1 MIVVEPKGAA
11 ATNRSDPMKL
21 PFDDIQRRFLF
32 KFGEALFD
40 DYAEMAIPLEAVVER
55 FEELVAR
62 IGGTKTDE
70 VSFAI
75 YAANLALGPFF
86 DEVSIETRKGRIRN
100 RMQDTHSH
108 FFHELGRLRGIMYLS
123 YYSHWEPAEDG
134 SDGQDEN
141 RVNPVHAQIGFT
153 LPKFRQGLRGAGDVA
168 VPIDVT
174 PWREIDAAHFVNAAT
189 IPHDIDVVVVGS
201 GAGGAIAALNLSEH
215 YKVLV
220 IAAGPYLRS
229 TGITHEEGMMTARLY
244 KHGALQTTAN
254 NDIVVFQARNVGG
267 GPTINNGISLR
278 AKGDVRLHPDAP
290 DVFAKW
296 AEIGAPIDEARFQRA
311 YDEVEALLEIKEIE
325 HRASRSNGPHLL
337 NGWAKFLG
345 EDHDPVFHAA
355 KPGWFR
361 KNYGPPE
368 SASPCGYCGYCNTG
382 CPYARKV
389 AMGTRVL
396 PRACE
401 AGAKI
406 LADTKVE
413 KILWG
418 RGPSGQPS
426 RAIGVTVT
434 DRDGIARVI
443 PVRVGVVVAAGTI
456 ASSLLLARSGIDGTG
471 EQISLNIASP
481 VTALMPEAVMAGKP
495 SWDEDQMATM
505 VDCKDF
511 MLESHF
517 QPPMSMAALM
527 PGWFGEMDRRMRHYS
542 RIVETGI
549 LFAADRLGRIS
560 GGKLDMRLT
569 EEELVVVRKAMV
581 VATKMHFADGAI
593 EVWPALAS
601 GRVVYPHEDF
611 EAVYAAEIRHAD
623 DITLSSAHPHGGNP
637 MHADPH
643 ADNSVVDME
652 CRVHGTANVL
662 VTDASVFPSC
672 IRVNA
677 QLTTMAMAQYATG
690 HSDPFAGVAVLE
702 EAEI

>member
-1 MIVVEPKGAA
+1 MQ
-11 ATNRSDPMKL
+11 L
-21 PFDDIQRRFLF
+21 PFDNIQRLFLR

-40 DYAEMAIPLEAVVER
+40 GYAAMAVPLEVVVER

-62 IGGTKTDE
+62 IGGTKVTE
-70 VSFAI
+70 ISVAI
-75 YAANLALGPFF
+75 YAANLALGPLF
-86 DEVSIETRKGRIRN
+86 DEISVETRKGRIRD

-123 YYSHWEPAEDG
+123 YYSHWVPAEDG

-141 RVNPVHAQIGFT
+141 RANPIHAQIGFT
-153 LPKFRQGLRGAGDVA
+153 LPKFRQVLRGPGDVP
-168 VPIDVT
+168 VPIGVT
-174 PWREIDAAHFVNAAT
+174 PGREIDADCFVKADA
-189 IPHDIDVVVVGS
+189 IPHDMDVVVVGS
-201 GAGGAIAALNLSEH
+201 GAGGAIAALNLSKQG
-215 YKVLV
+215 YKVMV
-220 IAAGPYLRS
+220 IEAGPYLKS
-229 TGITHEEGMMTARLY
+229 CEITHEEGMMTAKLY

-278 AKGDVRLHPDAP
+278 AKGDVRLHPEAL

-337 NGWAKFLG
+337 RGWDAVVAAS
-345 EDHDPVFHAA
+345 DDPVFKAA

-361 KNYGPPE
+361 KNYGPPQ
-368 SASPCGYCGYCNTG
+368 STSPCAYCGYCNTG
-382 CPYARKV
+382 CPYGRKV

-396 PRACE
+396 PQACA
-401 AGAKI
+401 AGATI
-406 LADTKVE
+406 LAETKVE
-413 KILWG
+413 KILWARNRNNG
-418 RGPSGQPS
+418 SEGQPS

-434 DRDGIARVI
+434 DRDGITRVI
-443 PVRVGVVVAAGTI
+443 PVKVGVVVAAGTI

-481 VTALMPEAVMAGKP
+481 VTALMPEATMAGKP
-495 SWDEDQMATM
+495 AWDEDQMATM
-505 VDCKDF
+505 VDARDF

-517 QPPMSMAALM
+517 QPPMSMSALM
-527 PGWFGEMDRRMRHYS
+527 PGWFGEMDRRMRNYS

-549 LFAADRLGRIS
+549 LFPADRLGRIS
-560 GGKLDMRLT
+560 GGKLDMTLT
-569 EEELVVVRKAMV
+569 EDELVVVRRAMV

-601 GRVVYPHEDF
+601 GRVVYPYDDF
-611 EAVYAAEIRHAD
+611 EAIYAAEIRHSD

-637 MHADPH
+637 MHADPD
-643 ADNSVVDME
+643 AENSVVDME
-652 CRVHGTANVL
+652 CRVHRTANVL

-690 HSDPFAGVAVLE
+690 HGDPFAGVAVLE
-702 EAEI
+702 VAEI

>member
-1 MIVVEPKGAA
+1 MQ
-11 ATNRSDPMKL
+11 L
-21 PFDDIQRRFLF
+21 PFDMIQRRFLL

-40 DYAEMAIPLEAVVER
+40 DYADMAISVPQVVER
-55 FEELVAR
+55 FEELIAR
-62 IGGTKTDE
+62 IGGTKADE
-70 VSFAI
+70 VNFAI

-123 YYSHWEPAEDG
+123 YYSHWTPAEQG
-134 SDGQDEN
+134 SDGQAEN
-141 RVNPVHAQIGFT
+141 EHNPVHQQIGFT
-153 LPKFRQGLRGAGDVA
+153 LPKFRQALRGASDVPA
-168 VPIDVT
+168 PIDVT
-174 PWREIDAAHFVNAAT
+174 PGREIDAAHFVNAST

-201 GAGGAIAALNLSEH
+201 GAGGAIAALNLQKQG
-215 YKVLV
+215 YTVLV
-220 IAAGPYLRS
+220 IEAGPYLRS
-229 TGITHEEGMMTARLY
+229 RAITHEEGMMTARLY

-278 AKGDVRLHPDAP
+278 AKGDPRLHPQAL

-296 AEIGAPIDEARFQRA
+296 AEVGAPIDEARFQRA
-311 YDEVEALLEIKEIE
+311 YDEVEALLEIREIE

-337 NGWAKFLG
+337 RGWDKFVAAS
-345 EDHDPVFHAA
+345 DDPVFHAA

-361 KNYGPPE
+361 KNYGPPQ

-396 PRACE
+396 PQACA

-406 LADTKVE
+406 LAETKVE

-418 RGPSGQPS
+418 RGNAGQPS
-426 RAIGVTVT
+426 RAIGVSIT
-434 DRDGIARVI
+434 DRDGLTRVI
-443 PVRVGVVVAAGTI
+443 PVKVGVVVAAGTI

-471 EQISLNIASP
+471 EQISLNVASP
-481 VTALMPEAVMAGKP
+481 VTALMPEPVMAGRP

-527 PGWFGEMDRRMRHYS
+527 PGWFGEMDRRMRNYS

-560 GGKLDMRLT
+560 GGKLDLRLT
-569 EEELVVVRKAMV
+569 EDELVVVRRAMV

-593 EVWPALAS
+593 EVWPALSS

-611 EAVYAAEIRHAD
+611 EAVYAEEIQHSD

-643 ADNSVVDME
+643 AENSVVDLD
-652 CRVHGTANVL
+652 CRVHGTMNVL

-690 HSDPFAGVAVLE
+690 HGDPFAGVAVLE
-702 EAEI
+702 AADI

>member
-1 MIVVEPKGAA
+1 
-11 ATNRSDPMKL
+11 MKL
-21 PFDDIQRRFLF
+21 PFDDIQRRFLL

-40 DYAEMAIPLEAVVER
+40 DYAEMAIPVEAVVER
-55 FEELVAR
+55 FEVLIAR
-62 IGGTKTDE
+62 IGGTKADE

-86 DEVSIETRKGRIRN
+86 DEVSVDTRKDRIRN

-108 FFHELGRLRGIMYLS
+108 FFHELGRIRGIMYLS

-141 RVNPVHAQIGFT
+141 RTNPVHQQIGFT
-153 LPKFRQGLRGAGDVA
+153 LPKFRQGLRGPGDVP

-174 PWREIDAAHFVNAAT
+174 PGREIDAAHFVNAAT
-189 IPHDIDVVVVGS
+189 IPHDIDIVVVGS
-201 GAGGAIAALNLSEH
+201 GAGGAIAALNLSRH

-220 IAAGPYLRS
+220 IEAGPYLRS
-229 TGITHEEGMMTARLY
+229 DEINHEEGMMTARLY

-296 AEIGAPIDEARFQRA
+296 AEIGAPIDEARFMAA
-311 YDEVEALLEIKEIE
+311 YQAVEDLLEIKEIE
-325 HRASRSNGPHLL
+325 HRSSRSNGPHLL
-337 NGWAKFLG
+337 NGWAKFLTQ
-345 EDHDPVFHAA
+345 DNDPVFHAA

-361 KNYGPPE
+361 KNFGPSE

-396 PRACE
+396 PRACAE
-401 AGAKI
+401 GAKI
-406 LADTKVE
+406 LAETKVE
-413 KILWG
+413 KILWARNRNNG
-418 RGPSGQPS
+418 GPSGQPS

-481 VTALMPEAVMAGKP
+481 VTALMPEDVMAGKP

-517 QPPMSMAALM
+517 QAPMTMSALM

-542 RIVETGI
+542 CIVETGI

-569 EEELVVVRKAMV
+569 EEELVVVRRAMV

-593 EVWPALAS
+593 EVWPALSS

-611 EAVYAAEIRHAD
+611 EAVYAEEIQHAD

-643 ADNSVVDME
+643 ADNSVVDLD
-652 CRVHGTANVL
+652 CRVHGTSNVL

-690 HSDPFAGVAVLE
+690 QGDPFAGIAVLE
-702 EAEI
+702 VAEI

>member
-1 MIVVEPKGAA
+1 MQ
-11 ATNRSDPMKL
+11 L
-21 PFDDIQRRFLF
+21 PFDDIQRRFLL

-40 DYAEMAIPLEAVVER
+40 GYSAMAIPVPTVVER
-55 FEELVAR
+55 FEELVGR
-62 IGGTKTDE
+62 IGGTKVTE
-70 VSFAI
+70 ISFAI

-86 DEVSIETRKGRIRN
+86 DEVSVETRKGRIRN

-123 YYSHWEPAEDG
+123 YYSHWTPAEQG

-141 RVNPVHAQIGFT
+141 RANPVHAQIGFK
-153 LPKFRQGLRGAGDVA
+153 LPKFRQGLRGPGDVA
-168 VPIDVT
+168 APLYVT
-174 PWREIDAAHFVNAAT
+174 PGREIDAAHFVHPQA
-189 IPHDIDVVVVGS
+189 IPHDIDIVVVGS
-201 GAGGAIAALNLSEH
+201 GAGGAISALNLSKRG

-220 IAAGPYLRS
+220 IEAGPYLRS
-229 TGITHEEGMMTARLY
+229 DEINHEEGMMTARLY

-278 AKGDVRLHPDAP
+278 AKGDPRLHPQAP

-296 AEIGAPIDEARFQRA
+296 AEVGAPIDEARFMAA
-311 YDEVEALLEIKEIE
+311 YEEVEALLEIKEIE

-337 NGWAKFLG
+337 GGWARFLTQT
-345 EDHDPVFHAA
+345 DDPVFHAA
-355 KPGWFR
+355 RPGWFR
-361 KNYGPPE
+361 KNYGPPQ

-382 CPYARKV
+382 CPYGRKV
-389 AMGTRVL
+389 ATATRVL
-396 PRACE
+396 PMAC
-401 AGAKI
+401 ADGAKI
-406 LADTKVE
+406 LADSKVE

-418 RGPSGQPS
+418 RGGGPS
-426 RAIGVTVT
+426 RAIGVSVT
-434 DRDGIARVI
+434 DRDGITRVI
-443 PVRVGVVVAAGTI
+443 PVRVGVVAAAGTI
-456 ASSLLLARSGIDGTG
+456 ASSLLLARSGIAGTG

-495 SWDEDQMATM
+495 AWDEDQMATM
-505 VDCKDF
+505 VDARDF

-527 PGWFGEMDRRMRHYS
+527 PGWFGEMDRRMRNYS

-569 EEELVVVRKAMV
+569 EDQLVVVRRAMV

-611 EAVYAAEIRHAD
+611 EAIYAAEIQHSD

-643 ADNSVVDME
+643 AENSVVDME
-652 CRVHGTANVL
+652 CRVHGTMNVL

-677 QLTTMAMAQYATG
+677 QLTTMALAQYATG
-690 HSDPFAGVAVLE
+690 HGDPFAEVAVLE
-702 EAEI
+702 EAAI

>member
-1 MIVVEPKGAA
+1 MQ
-11 ATNRSDPMKL
+11 L
-21 PFDDIQRRFLF
+21 PFDDIQRRFLL

-40 DYAEMAIPLEAVVER
+40 DYAEMAISVPQVVER
-55 FEELVAR
+55 FEELIAR
-62 IGGTKTDE
+62 IGGTKADE

-86 DEVSIETRKGRIRN
+86 DEVSVETRKDRIRN

-134 SDGQDEN
+134 SDGQAEN
-141 RVNPVHAQIGFT
+141 RTNPVHAQIGFT
-153 LPKFRQGLRGAGDVA
+153 LPAYRQGLRGPDDVA
-168 VPIDVT
+168 VPIGVT
-174 PWREIDAAHFVNAAT
+174 PGREIDDDAFVHPQA

-201 GAGGAIAALNLSEH
+201 GAGGAIAALNLTRAG
-215 YKVLV
+215 YRVMV
-220 IAAGPYLRS
+220 IEAGPYLRS
-229 TGITHEEGMMTARLY
+229 SEITHEEGMMTARLY

-254 NDIVVFQARNVGG
+254 NDVVVFQARNVGG

-311 YDEVEALLEIKEIE
+311 YDEVEALLSIKEIE

-337 NGWAKFLG
+337 RGWDKLLTQ
-345 EDHDPVFHAA
+345 DNDPVLHAA

-361 KNYGPPE
+361 KNYGPPQ
-368 SASPCGYCGYCNTG
+368 SDSPCGYCGYCNTG

-389 AMGTRVL
+389 AMGTHVL
-396 PRACE
+396 PLAC
-401 AGAKI
+401 AQGAKI
-406 LADTKVE
+406 LAETKVE

-418 RGPSGQPS
+418 RGNEGRPS
-426 RAIGVTVT
+426 RAIGVTII

-481 VTALMPEAVMAGKP
+481 VTALMPADRMAGKP

-505 VDCKDF
+505 VDCRDF

-542 RIVETGI
+542 HIVETGI

-560 GGKLDMRLT
+560 GGKLDMTLT
-569 EEELVVVRKAMV
+569 EDELVVVRKAMV

-593 EVWPALAS
+593 EVWPALSS

-611 EAVYAAEIRHAD
+611 EAVYAEEIRHAD

-643 ADNSVVDME
+643 ADNSVVDLD

-677 QLTTMAMAQYATG
+677 QLTTMALAQYATG
-690 HSDPFAGVAVLE
+690 HGDPFAGVTVLE
-702 EAEI
+702 AAEI